1 MDMSFVEDVYET
13 LQGETK
19 PGFMVPGVENA
30 FDEGEPCDLL
40 YKEVYAAQRRLEKR
54 LQVDPY
60 DADVEKIITALM
72 DIQKILC
79 FKMYEYGAKF
89 GITEK

>member
-13 LQGETK
+13 LQGETNQ
-19 PGFMVPGVENA
+19 GFMVPGVENA
-30 FDEGEPCDLL
+30 FEEGKLCNTL
-40 YKEVYAAQRRLEKR
+40 YKEIFAAQRRLEER

-60 DADVEKIITALM
+60 DEDVEKIITAMM
-72 DIQKILC
+72 DIQRELC

-89 GITEK
+89 GWKEE